1 MCNKKSIKEIKYN
14 TKKKTTS
21 YKEQCKEKVNKYL
34 NEIKNFSEE
43 DIVYIDETG
52 IQGYIYREYARAI
65 RGKKVYDKIP
75 GKKYKRT
82 NIVAGKCGDKIISPL
97 VYDKIMDSK
106 FFEKWFKEMFL
117 NEVEKNKA
125 IVMDNATFHCKSR
138 LYELCKNANKNLKLI
153 FLPPYSPNLNPIEK
167 YWATLKKNL
176 KKITKN
182 NKSLEESI
190 YELFLVRLL
199 YNHSRHHRTCHS
211 PFIKSCCN
219 IYIRCL
225 FRIFTYIRYFI
236 YCHTVLS

>member
-117 NEVEKNKA
+117 NEVEKNILRK
-125 IVMDNATFHCKSR
+125 TP
-138 LYELCKNANKNLKLI
+138 LI
-153 FLPPYSPNLNPIEK
+153 FGCDECQKCCPFNENAAYSPLPETGADRIPRLERETLEQISNRRFTKEYGEYVFSWRGRPVLLRNMDIIEK
-167 YWATLKKNL
+167 K
-176 KKITKN
+176 
-182 NKSLEESI
+182 
-190 YELFLVRLL
+190 
-199 YNHSRHHRTCHS
+199 
-211 PFIKSCCN
+211 
-219 IYIRCL
+219 
-225 FRIFTYIRYFI
+225 
-236 YCHTVLS
+236 

>member
-125 IVMDNATFHCKSR
+125 IVMDNATFHCIVN
-138 LYELCKNANKNLKLI
+138 EL
-153 FLPPYSPNLNPIEK
+153 
-167 YWATLKKNL
+167 
-176 KKITKN
+176 N
-182 NKSLEESI
+182 NKGMKI
-190 YELFLVRLL
+190 
-199 YNHSRHHRTCHS
+199 
-211 PFIKSCCN
+211 IK
-219 IYIRCL
+219 
-225 FRIFTYIRYFI
+225 
-236 YCHTVLS
+236 

>member
-153 FLPPYSPNLNPIEK
+153 FSAPIYGIYPKLCITQLAIPNPIILINII
-167 YWATLKKNL
+167 ATGA
-176 KKITKN
+176 
-182 NKSLEESI
+182 S
-190 YELFLVRLL
+190 
-199 YNHSRHHRTCHS
+199 
-211 PFIKSCCN
+211 N
-219 IYIRCL
+219 IYGFSL
-225 FRIFTYIRYFI
+225 
-236 YCHTVLS
+236 LSIL

>member
-1 MCNKKSIKEIKYN
+1 MCNKKSVKEIKYN

-21 YKEQCKEKVNKYL
+21 YKEQCIEKVKKYL
-34 NEIKNFSEE
+34 NEIKNFREE

-52 IQGYIYREYARAI
+52 IQGYVYREYARAI

-75 GKKYKRT
+75 CKKYKRT

-97 VYDKIMDSK
+97 VYDKIMNSK

-117 NEVEKNKA
+117 HEVEENKA

-153 FLPPYSPNLNPIEK
+153 FLPPYSPDLNPIEK

-176 KKITKN
+176 KKIAKN
-182 NKSLEESI
+182 NNNLEESI
-190 YELFLVRLL
+190 YQLF
-199 YNHSRHHRTCHS
+199 
-211 PFIKSCCN
+211 
-219 IYIRCL
+219 
-225 FRIFTYIRYFI
+225 
-236 YCHTVLS
+236 

>member
-21 YKEQCKEKVNKYL
+21 YKEQCKEKVKKYL
-34 NEIKNFSEE
+34 NEIKNFREE

-52 IQGYIYREYARAI
+52 IQGYVYREYARAI
-65 RGKKVYDKIP
+65 RCKKVYDKIP

-117 NEVEKNKA
+117 NEVEENKA

-153 FLPPYSPNLNPIEK
+153 FLPPYSPDLNPIEK
-167 YWATLKKNL
+167 YWAILKKKL
-176 KKITKN
+176 KKIAKN
-182 NKSLEESI
+182 NNNLEESI
-190 YELFLVRLL
+190 YELF
-199 YNHSRHHRTCHS
+199 
-211 PFIKSCCN
+211 
-219 IYIRCL
+219 
-225 FRIFTYIRYFI
+225 
-236 YCHTVLS
+236 

>member
-138 LYELCKNANKNLKLI
+138 LYELCKNYNPNTVQIKVGGAKDIDARLRSDENASNILKNL
-153 FLPPYSPNLNPIEK
+153 FSNLQKEC
-167 YWATLKKNL
+167 YLFSH
-176 KKITKN
+176 
-182 NKSLEESI
+182 SLEE
-190 YELFLVRLL
+190 YV
-199 YNHSRHHRTCHS
+199 
-211 PFIKSCCN
+211 
-219 IYIRCL
+219 
-225 FRIFTYIRYFI
+225 
-236 YCHTVLS
+236 

>member
-117 NEVEKNKA
+117 NEDVAYYEEESNNLRRW
-125 IVMDNATFHCKSR
+125 VMDNKEIIN
-138 LYELCKNANKNLKLI
+138 ELRVLKERILD
-153 FLPPYSPNLNPIEK
+153 
-167 YWATLKKNL
+167 
-176 KKITKN
+176 
-182 NKSLEESI
+182 
-190 YELFLVRLL
+190 
-199 YNHSRHHRTCHS
+199 
-211 PFIKSCCN
+211 
-219 IYIRCL
+219 IRRAL
-225 FRIFTYIRYFI
+225 WPW
-236 YCHTVLS
+236 

>member
-75 GKKYKRT
+75 GKKYKIT

-125 IVMDNATFHCKSR
+125 IDIKKM
-138 LYELCKNANKNLKLI
+138 NKHSKLQI
-153 FLPPYSPNLNPIEK
+153 FSIKEII
-167 YWATLKKNL
+167 
-176 KKITKN
+176 KI
-182 NKSLEESI
+182 
-190 YELFLVRLL
+190 
-199 YNHSRHHRTCHS
+199 
-211 PFIKSCCN
+211 
-219 IYIRCL
+219 
-225 FRIFTYIRYFI
+225 
-236 YCHTVLS
+236 

>member
-43 DIVYIDETG
+43 D
-52 IQGYIYREYARAI
+52 REYARAI

-190 YELFLVRLL
+190 YELF
-199 YNHSRHHRTCHS
+199 
-211 PFIKSCCN
+211 
-219 IYIRCL
+219 
-225 FRIFTYIRYFI
+225 
-236 YCHTVLS
+236 